1 MLFMSLILI
10 SNHSVFMEVL
20 PNNMTSYNLH
30 YKSACALY
38 DLHEI
43 FTLRGSLDFFQVI
56 MNSSSLAKSFRSTL
70 LPIYS

>member
-20 PNNMTSYNLH
+20 PNNMTSYITCTIKVH
-30 YKSACALY
+30 VH
-38 DLHEI
+38 LHEI
-43 FTLRGSLDFFQVI
+43 FTMRGSLDFFQVI

>member
-20 PNNMTSYNLH
+20 PNNMTSYITYTIKVH
-30 YKSACALY
+30 VH
-38 DLHEI
+38 LHEI
-43 FTLRGSLDFFQVI
+43 FTMRGSLDFFQVI

-70 LPIYS
+70 IPI

>member
-20 PNNMTSYNLH
+20 PNNMTSYNLPYTIKVH
-30 YKSACALY
+30 VH
-38 DLHEI
+38 LHEI